1 MLSPLKLSVI
11 VCGAAAGLAVAPY
24 FVKQVLPPEPL
35 AGSTVARQADEP
47 EVAAA
52 TVSADSSARIDLPV
66 AAPAPSVLPA
76 EPAAIMPV
84 AAVPTPAKAA
94 PAVVASPTPAAEL
107 QLAAPALPS
116 PALPV
121 PGVLD
126 SDPGLTLPSLSSPE
140 VASVPAVTPAPT
152 KTPPPRPSPT
162 PEIPYRSDV
171 EAAQK
176 LMKDLGINT
185 GKIDG
190 KLGPNTQAAV
200 RKFQKDNGLSETGE
214 ITEEVIVAMEKAVA
228 AAAKPEAESKVTVTD
243 AKAVESSKEIKDA
256 DDPAVV
262 IVRKSDSKPSAPKVD
277 PGPVPTLQ
285 NMKDVRK
292 LQEQLKLAGTYT
304 GEVDGKWGD
313 LTRAAMREFQEK
325 AGIEVTG
332 RPNRETWLAM
342 HAEKVRP
349 DGGSDEAR
357 DSVAVAESGG
367 GDELPI
373 SSVDSAPSRPVVVNV
388 NGDGVSD
395 PDSVRPIATPKSV
408 SSFDSDDDGDGGSG
422 DKEEASAK
430 GSVSRRDVEESEE
443 SSDSGSSPSD
453 LAVAA
458 GDREEQMEK
467 LRREL
472 ESRRVQIQT
481 VGNEYDA
488 KKYAPKTLETV
499 HTMMDEFKIETVS
512 NNPDRAMEQLER
524 IDKEIERTKNESRR
538 KKASEAV
545 EEVRESYDELKKHFP
560 NRIKSLSLSNDDEKA
575 LREDLTELVAK
586 VDLGFEAMEKDFKA
600 GNYDPLFENCKDFR
614 ETIDA
619 INSRLAEA
627 HTEARLKESAT
638 KKKLAKS
645 KLEEIEK
652 LHASQDHIS
661 AADLL
666 DKELSSDKKS

>member
-24 FVKQVLPPEPL
+24 LVKQVLPPEPL
-35 AGSTVARQADEP
+35 AGSAVTQAGEP
-47 EVAAA
+47 EVAVA
-52 TVSADSSARIDLPV
+52 ADSSARIDLPV
-66 AAPAPSVLPA
+66 AAPVPSMPAA

-84 AAVPTPAKAA
+84 AAVPSPAKAA
-94 PAVVASPTPAAEL
+94 PAVATVAPTPAAEL

-116 PALPV
+116 PALPAPV
-121 PGVLD
+121 VLT
-126 SDPGLTLPSLSSPE
+126 SDPELTLPSLSAPE

-190 KLGPNTQAAV
+190 KLGPNTQTAV

-228 AAAKPEAESKVTVTD
+228 AVAKPDPEPKVRVTD
-243 AKAVESSKEIKDA
+243 AKAEESSKEIKDA

-262 IVRKSDSKPSAPKVD
+262 IVRKSDSTPSAPKVD

-304 GEVDGKWGD
+304 GDVDGKWGD

-325 AGIEVTG
+325 AGIKVTG
-332 RPNRETWLAM
+332 RPNRETWVAM
-342 HAEKVRP
+342 HAGKVRP
-349 DGGSDEAR
+349 EGASEAR
-357 DSVAVAESGG
+357 DNVAVADSGEG
-367 GDELPI
+367 EELPI

-395 PDSVRPIATPKSV
+395 PDSVRPIATPRSV
-408 SSFDSDDDGDGGSG
+408 SSFDSDDDGAGGSG

-430 GSVSRRDVEESEE
+430 GSVSRRDLEESEQ

-458 GDREEQMEK
+458 EDREEQMDK

-545 EEVRESYDELKKHFP
+545 EEVRKSYDELKKHFP
-560 NRIKSLSLSNDDEKA
+560 NRIKSLSLRNDEEKA

-600 GNYDPLFENCKDFR
+600 GNYDPLFENCKDFC

-619 INSRLAEA
+619 INSRVAEA
-627 HTEARLKESAT
+627 HTEAKLKESAT
-638 KKKLAKS
+638 KKKLGKS

-652 LHASQDHIS
+652 LHASQDHIK
-661 AADLL
+661 AADVL
-666 DKELSSDKKS
+666 DKELSS